1 MTVLYFLGPLFLRN
15 LGARFLL
22 GGGCNTPGVTV
33 ADTVHLQFLYSVST
47 VVAMV

>member
-22 GGGCNTPGVTV
+22 GGGVVTLLV
-33 ADTVHLQFLYSVST
+33 LL
-47 VVAMV
+47 